1 MASVSCART
10 AALLGLVV
18 VRAAALGLG
27 RVGRGGAAAMALG
40 SLRQVAGIARAWG
53 GRAARAGCRPMW
65 PGAEGAGRV
74 AVGGG
79 RSGGDEEATREVEER
94 RKIFLC
100 RAHGRLICGVAHT
113 Y

>member
-1 MASVSCART
+1 MGAGT
-10 AALLGLVV
+10 AALLGPVV
-18 VRAAALGLG
+18 VRAATLGLVH
-27 RVGRGGAAAMALG
+27 VGRGGAAAVALG
-40 SLRQVAGIARAWG
+40 SLRWVADVARAWG
-53 GRAARAGCRPMW
+53 GRAARAGRRPMW
-65 PGAEGAGRV
+65 PGAEGAGGV

-79 RSGGDEEATREVEER
+79 RSGGDEEATGEVEET